1 MGKIYATKNPEMS
14 EREKRNMERLR
25 TLASQG
31 MVLLENDGT
40 LPITDKRKGIALYG
54 VGARKTVK
62 GETGSGDVNSRYVIP
77 VEQGLE
83 NAGFRITTK
92 KWLDEY
98 DRLAEEAYLAWG
110 RKGAEDIRNG
120 VSPLIYLMEKSFK
133 TPQPQ
138 PITEEDVVMSETDT
152 AIYVISRNSG
162 EGADRYNIPG
172 DYQLSREEEENLK
185 FLTQRYEKVVVVLN
199 TGGIMDTRFLRQT
212 PGIGAVLLMSQ
223 AGNISGDAVA
233 DIISGR
239 VNPSGKLSDTWAE
252 NYEDYPFSDQFSHN
266 DGDVD
271 DAYYNEGIYVGYRYF
286 DTFNITP
293 AYCFGYGLSYTRF
306 TIRTGKPE
314 LCGEDLLIRAAVS
327 NIGSCEGREV
337 VQVYCSAPGSAGDM
351 QVYRDTQAPQ
361 LLEKPYQRLAAFAKT
376 AVLKPGEEQELTLRI
391 PIRELASYCESSASW
406 ILEEGFYYFRVGNSS
421 RHTEIAGAVRL
432 NGTVVTEKDKNLFPL
447 DCELKELTSKGIEA
461 YSYPGE
467 EGEKQRARD
476 NAIAV
481 EPEAIKTKETAYRGK
496 HRILVPKE
504 NGKKITVE
512 DVREGR
518 EELEQLVASLTV
530 EELAE
535 LCVGKVKEGFSA
547 IGNACTTV
555 PGAAGDTTDSMT
567 QSRGIRSMILA
578 DGPAGLRLT
587 NKFEV
592 DEEGNIGGDGGFDT
606 LAIMREAMEATMPG
620 RKLGEKTET
629 YYQYCTAIPIATLLA
644 QSWDMELIEECGSI
658 VGEEMEEFGITLWLA
673 PGMNIHRNPLCG
685 RNFEY
690 YSEDPL
696 LSGMCAAADTKGV
709 QSHPG
714 VGTTI
719 KHFATNNQE
728 DNRSFENN
736 HVGERALREIY
747 LKGFEVCIKTAR
759 PMSIMTSYNLLNGVH
774 TANRYDMLT
783 SAARD
788 EWGFDGIV
796 MTDWGTT
803 GSMSL
808 FNTQPKYP
816 SSSAAMCIQAGNDL
830 IMPGTKEDIEEI
842 VKAVREG
849 GIHAEGLRN
858 GSLSLGDL
866 QFCAGNI
873 LRLCMQTSCYEG
885 AKPYT
890 LTEK

>member
-1 MGKIYATKNPEMS
+1 MGKIFAAKNPEMS
-14 EREKRNMERLR
+14 EREKRNMEKLR

-40 LPITDKRKGIALYG
+40 LPITDKKKKLALYG

-62 GETGSGDVNSRYVIP
+62 GGTGSGDVNSRYVIP

-83 NAGFRITTK
+83 NAGFQITTK

-110 RKGAEDIRNG
+110 KKGAEDIRNG

-133 TPQPQ
+133 APQPQ
-138 PITEEDVVMSETDT
+138 PINKEDAALSGTDT
-152 AIYVISRNSG
+152 AVYVISRNSG

-185 FLTQRYEKVVVVLN
+185 FLTLHYEKVVVVLN
-199 TGGIMDTRFLRQT
+199 IGGIMDTRFLRHT

-266 DGDVD
+266 DGNVD
-271 DAYYNEGIYVGYRYF
+271 DAYYKEGIYVGYRYF

-306 TIRTGKPE
+306 MIRTMELK
-314 LCGEDLLIRAAVS
+314 LCGEELTVSVEVS
-327 NIGSCEGREV
+327 NTGSCEGKEV
-337 VQVYCSAPGSAGDM
+337 VQVYCSAPGAADSS
-351 QVYRDTQAPQ
+351 VF
-361 LLEKPYQRLAAFAKT
+361 LEKPYQKLTAFAKT
-376 AVLKPGEEQELTLRI
+376 DLLKPGGKQELVLRI
-391 PIRELASYCESSASW
+391 PIRELASYCERSASW
-406 ILEEGFYYFRVGNSS
+406 ILEEGCYYIRVGNSS
-421 RHTEIAGAVRL
+421 RNTEIAGAVKVIE
-432 NGTVVTEKDKNLFPL
+432 TIVAEKDKNLFPL
-447 DCELKELTSKGIEA
+447 DCELEELTIKGIA
-461 YSYPGE
+461 PYTYQGE
-467 EGEKQRARD
+467 ENEKQKARD
-476 NAIAV
+476 NAIIV
-481 EPEAIKTKETAYRGK
+481 KSETIVTKEPIYQGE
-496 HRILVPKE
+496 HRILVPKDITR
-504 NGKKITVE
+504 KITME

-518 EELEQLVASLTV
+518 AELEELVASLTV

-555 PGAAGDTTDSMT
+555 PGAAGDTTDSMAE
-567 QSRGIRSMILA
+567 SRGIRSMILA

-587 NKFEV
+587 NRFEM

-606 LAIMREAMEATMPG
+606 LAIMHEAMESIMPG

-644 QSWDMELIEECGSI
+644 QSWDMGLIEECGSI

-747 LKGFEVCIKTAR
+747 LKGFEICIKTAR

-774 TANRYDMLT
+774 TANRYDLLT

-830 IMPGTKEDIEEI
+830 IMPGSTEDIEEI
-842 VKAVREG
+842 VKAVKAG
-849 GIHAEGLRN
+849 DFCVEGLKD
-858 GSLSLGDL
+858 GSLGLADL
-866 QFCAGNI
+866 QFCVGNI
-873 LRLCMQTSCYEG
+873 LRLCMQSSCYEG

-890 LTEK
+890 HS